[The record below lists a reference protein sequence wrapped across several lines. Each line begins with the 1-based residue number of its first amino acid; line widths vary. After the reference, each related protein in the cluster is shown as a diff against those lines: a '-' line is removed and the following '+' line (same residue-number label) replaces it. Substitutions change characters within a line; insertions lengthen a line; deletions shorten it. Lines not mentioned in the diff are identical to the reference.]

1 MNIKSRLM
9 ALGLTG
15 ALLTGGVFIAT
26 HEGQVNGTY
35 IDPAGIITACFG
47 LVMFYSGSSK
57 PTVKLIT
64 QSNRMVSSCM
74 YLISLNI
81 SFMCRYS

>member
-1 MNIKSRLM
+1 MWCASNSINGFSCIMNIKLRLM

-47 LVMFYSGSSK
+47 HKNGTLQNGMSF
-57 PTVKLIT
+57 TEAQCLD
-64 QSNRMVSSCM
+64 SNA
-74 YLISLNI
+74 
-81 SFMCRYS
+81 